1 MFYESP
7 KRTAM
12 TDDARFYAAVRASPD
27 GTRLL
32 VWDQAANDM
41 LLVYDLARKRSSR
54 LPLRGRLHSAR
65 R

>member
-1 MFYESP
+1 
-7 KRTAM
+7 M